1 MTALEILC
9 DLIAEFE
16 GCELESYLC
25 PAGVAT
31 IGYGQTGKDIRLGMK
46 WSQEHANDMLLKRA
60 QQAINEAIDAS
71 PVLRY
76 QNAEKIA
83 AISDMIYNI
92 GINAYRKS
100 TLKKRVDATDWESAK
115 TELMRWTKAKGK
127 VLPGLVKRRHKE
139 AELLG

>member
-9 DLIAEFE
+9 GLIADFE
-16 GCELESYLC
+16 GCKLEAYKC
-25 PAGVAT
+25 PAGVVT
-31 IGYGQTGKDIRLGMK
+31 IGFGYTAPEIHLGMK

-60 QQAINEAIDAS
+60 QQAINEALYAS

-83 AISDMIYNI
+83 AISDLIYNI
-92 GINAYRKS
+92 GISAYRKS
-100 TLKKRVDATDWESAK
+100 TLKKRVDSTDWESAK
-115 TELMRWTKAKGK
+115 TELMRWTRAKGK
-127 VLPGLVKRRHKE
+127 VLPGLVKRRNKG